1 MKKKLQIG
9 ILDYSDLSR
18 MSGGLSPTTIKEMQ
32 ALREEIKKAGHV
44 PVVYKV
50 PKCQM
55 YFHGRKAEIL
65 YNNKKIK
72 GCDVL
77 IPRVAVT
84 TKIDL
89 EVSLVKQFQMMDIPV
104 VNDYLSISRAK
115 NKLRTLQILCN
126 KNLPVPRTIV
136 VRKFEFIDE
145 AIKKVGGYPVILKAP
160 FGSYGAGVV
169 IVESRRSLYS
179 ALDVIWL
186 SMQTNIIL
194 IQEYVAEAYGSD
206 YRIFVVGDKVVA
218 AMKRTA
224 KTGDFRSNLHL
235 GGEASKVDL
244 TDEEKRIAI
253 KSTQAMGLQMA
264 GVDILRSNHGPVI
277 MEVNGNPGFFGLAN
291 ITGVNVAK
299 HVVDFA
305 IEYAQKARMKN
316 EAKKLASKKRR

>member
-32 ALREEIKKAGHV
+32 ALRVEIKKAGHA

-84 TKIDL
+84 NKVDL

-104 VNDYLSISRAK
+104 INDYLSISRAK

-145 AIKKVGGYPVILKAP
+145 AIKQVGGYPVVLKAP

-179 ALDVIWL
+179 ALDVIWM

-206 YRIFVVGDKVVA
+206 YRIFVVGDKVIA

-235 GGEASKVDL
+235 GGEASIVDL

-264 GVDILRSNHGPVI
+264 GVDILRSNNGPVI
-277 MEVNGNPGFFGLAN
+277 MEVNGNPGFYGLAS
-291 ITGVNVAK
+291 ITGINVAK
-299 HVVDFA
+299 HVVDYAIDFA
-305 IEYAQKARMKN
+305 FNNMRKN
-316 EAKKLASKKRR
+316 ETKKSGLK

>member
-84 TKIDL
+84 NRVDL
-89 EVSLVKQFQMMDIPV
+89 EVSLVKQFQMMNIPV
-104 VNDYLSISRAK
+104 INDYLSISRAK

-145 AIKKVGGYPVILKAP
+145 AIKQVGGYPVILKAP

-186 SMQTNIIL
+186 SMKTNIIL

-235 GGEASKVDL
+235 GGEANKVTL
-244 TDEEKRIAI
+244 TKEEKRIAI

-291 ITGVNVAK
+291 ITGINVAK
-299 HVVDFA
+299 HVIDFA

-316 EAKKLASKKRR
+316 EAKKLAAKNKR